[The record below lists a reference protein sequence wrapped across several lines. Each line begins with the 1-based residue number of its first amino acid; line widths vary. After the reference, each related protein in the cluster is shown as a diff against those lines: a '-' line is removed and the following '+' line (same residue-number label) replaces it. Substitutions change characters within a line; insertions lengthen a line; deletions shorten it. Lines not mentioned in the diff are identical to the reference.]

1 MSKQCYCIQI
11 SNTDITEYMKEHFST
26 SHFYNKVKYLKSR
39 EVNQL
44 KRKIFINT
52 LIIITHYI
60 YIEASLDS
68 RIHSLQYH
76 HREES

>member
-11 SNTDITEYMKEHFST
+11 SNTDITEYTKEHFST

-44 KRKIFINT
+44 IGKYL
-52 LIIITHYI
+52 LIP
-60 YIEASLDS
+60 
-68 RIHSLQYH
+68 
-76 HREES
+76 